1 MFCAL
6 LKAIYCYYIVQLLP
20 ASEMHYCWCLKRKIS
35 LQQLHLLLFFSSRFR
50 SLKTYRSGLQT
61 LVKCCCWKNAEYCK
75 NKTCLVKMAHRTC
88 WSRYELRT
96 LKKNSF
102 KPKNDTEMK
111 SEIQNTF
118 FIWGPHDYHSHLPDM
133 KEKIQGIKSWFRRR
147 RRW

>member
-102 KPKNDTEMK
+102 KPKNDTMCLIIWK
-111 SEIQNTF
+111 WNQKFKILFSSEDLTITTLICQT
-118 FIWGPHDYHSHLPDM
+118 WKKKY
-133 KEKIQGIKSWFRRR
+133 RA
-147 RRW
+147 